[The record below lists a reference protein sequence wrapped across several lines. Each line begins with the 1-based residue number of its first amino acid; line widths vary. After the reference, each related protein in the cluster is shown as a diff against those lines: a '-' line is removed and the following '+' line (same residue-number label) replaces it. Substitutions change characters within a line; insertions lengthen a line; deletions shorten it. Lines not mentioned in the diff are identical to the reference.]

1 MPKKQT
7 KKQTRKSEKPRQ
19 IKKSKKEPGTL
30 TKLLQFLAWLTGVIV
45 SLAVAFGMIE
55 ETLQIWFI
63 PSAVT
68 VFFGWVVVVTTLVGV
83 LIAAANHIR
92 VK

>member
-1 MPKKQT
+1 MPKEQT
-7 KKQTRKSEKPRQ
+7 KQ
-19 IKKSKKEPGTL
+19 KKVKKLKKEPEAL

-63 PSAVT
+63 PAAVT
-68 VFFGWVVVVTTLVGV
+68 VFFGWVVVVTTLIGV
-83 LIAAANHIR
+83 LIAAINHI
-92 VK
+92 K